1 MSTVSFPGLGLN
13 FTINR
18 VAFSIGNW
26 SVYWYGI
33 IIVTGLLLALI
44 YGMKRA
50 HSFGIT
56 VDDLSDI
63 VIFGIIFGIIGARLY
78 FVLFYVDPTGA
89 NPYFADPKSILYIW
103 NGGLGIYGGIIS
115 AFLTAFIVC
124 KIKKISS
131 GAVFDIAGLGFLI
144 GQGIGRWGNFINQE
158 AYGGPTNLP
167 WRMTVSS
174 AVSPVHPCFLY
185 ESLWCILGFIL
196 LHIYS
201 KRRKFNGE
209 IFLMYVCWYA
219 FGRFFIEGLRSDS
232 LMLGNI
238 KISQL
243 VAAILFITAAAVLV
257 YKRLTLKK
265 AVIEENTEYNPLF
278 EETSKAVSEDVEKQ
292 EAKIEQ
298 SSDADEAEEENKD
311 APENY
316 AAAENSK
323 GKDDSDGNDGKTEDE

>member
-44 YGMKRA
+44 YAMKR
-50 HSFGIT
+50 SRFFGIT

-63 VIFGIIFGIIGARLY
+63 TIFGIIFGIIGARLY
-78 FVLFYVDPTGA
+78 YVLFYVDPTGA
-89 NPYFADPKSILYIW
+89 NPYFADPKSMLYIW
-103 NGGLGIYGGIIS
+103 NGGLGIYGGIVS

-124 KIKKISS
+124 RIKKISS

-167 WRMTVSS
+167 WRMVVSN
-174 AVSPVHPCFLY
+174 AVSPVHPCFFY
-185 ESLWCILGFIL
+185 ESMWCLIGFIL

-232 LMLGNI
+232 LMIGNI
-238 KISQL
+238 KVSQL
-243 VAAILFITAAAVLV
+243 VAVVLFMTAAVFWI
-257 YKRLTLKK
+257 YKRVTLKK
-265 AVIEENTEYNPLF
+265 AVIEENAEYNPLF

-292 EAKIEQ
+292 ENELEKSFE
-298 SSDADEAEEENKD
+298 ADGEEVKSQD
-311 APENY
+311 IPENEDTLENDSD
-316 AAAENSK
+316 ENSK
-323 GKDDSDGNDGKTEDE
+323 KTEEDQ

>member
-1 MSTVSFPGLGLN
+1 MSLVSFPGLGLN

-26 SVYWYGI
+26 SVYWYGL
-33 IIVTGLLLALI
+33 IIVTGLLLALL

-50 HSFGIT
+50 RSFGVT

-78 FVLFYVDPTGA
+78 YVLFYSDGTGT
-89 NPYFADPKSILYIW
+89 NPYFSDPKSILYIW
-103 NGGLGIYGGIIS
+103 NGGLGIYGGIIA

-124 KIKKISS
+124 KIKKISA

-158 AYGGPTNLP
+158 AFGGPTNLP
-167 WRMTVSS
+167 WRMVVTTAS
-174 AVSPVHPCFLY
+174 SPVHPCFFY

-219 FGRFFIEGLRSDS
+219 LGRFFIEALRSDS

-238 KISQL
+238 KVSQL
-243 VAAILFITAAAVLV
+243 VAAILFITSAAVLV
-257 YKRLTLKK
+257 YKRKLLKK
-265 AVIEENTEYNPLF
+265 VEEEESTDYNPLF
-278 EETSKAVSEDVEKQ
+278 EETSNAVNEDLSEQEK
-292 EAKIEQ
+292 ELEN
-298 SSDADEAEEENKD
+298 SSEADETENHTDKEE
-311 APENY
+311 
-316 AAAENSK
+316 
-323 GKDDSDGNDGKTEDE
+323 SDTKTEDEK